1 MITAANF
8 HGSTGLT
15 TYLRALEMG
24 PGELKRYVDAAIPRE
39 LGHYVLNKDESGYD
53 LKPVRELIT
62 MEGIEG
68 TDLIQTEFFATI
80 KEGAEPRQAMRN
92 FIPTINLGSG
102 SGLKI
107 PKSTSGSYAEE
118 VAETTEVPPTN
129 AKYSAVDV
137 TIKKIGTRPQI
148 SDEMMA
154 DSNYDLIAL
163 EIRRAGAKIENKFN
177 RDSLLACLSAT
188 NIQEHD
194 CNGSNL
200 GLSALAKAR
209 SKVNKVNRSAT
220 KMLITPDMEYQV
232 LSSLLP
238 VSTSVGYEQVMRTG
252 QVGRILGLDAYE
264 TTVSTGNNSYVWE
277 YDSDGDFGA
286 IVADVDEF
294 ALNVIRQDITVK
306 RYDDPVK
313 QIQGGV
319 ITMRYGTGIVDAT
332 AACRI
337 KY

>member
-1 MITAANF
+1 MIAASNF
-8 HGSTGLT
+8 HGSYGLT

-24 PGELKRYVDAAIPRE
+24 KGELNRFVSSAIPRE
-39 LGHYVLNKDESGYD
+39 LGHFVLNKDESGFD
-53 LKPVRELIT
+53 LVPVRELIT
-62 MEGIEG
+62 TEGIEG

-80 KEGAEPRQAMRN
+80 KEGAEPRKAMRN

-118 VAETTEVPPTN
+118 VAETAEVPPTN

-137 TIKKIGTRPQI
+137 TIKKIGCRPQI
-148 SDEMMA
+148 SDEMIA
-154 DSNYDLIAL
+154 DCNYDLIAL

-177 RDSLLACLSAT
+177 RDSLLACVSASG
-188 NIQEHD
+188 ISEHD
-194 CNGSNL
+194 CTGSNL
-200 GLSALAKAR
+200 GLPAVAAAR
-209 SKVNKVNRSAT
+209 TKVSKSNRMAT
-220 KMLITPDMEYQV
+220 KMLITPDMEYQ
-232 LSSLLP
+232 LITALLP
-238 VSTSVGYEQVMRTG
+238 TATSVGYEQVLRTG
-252 QVGRILGLDAYE
+252 QVGRLLGMDVYE

-286 IVADVDEF
+286 IVADAEEF
-294 ALNVIRQDITVK
+294 AINVIRQDMTVK

-319 ITMRYGTGIVDAT
+319 VTMRYGTGIMDAT

-337 KY
+337 EY

>member
-1 MITAANF
+1 MINAANF

-194 CNGSNL
+194 CTGSNL
-200 GLSALAKAR
+200 GLPALAKAR
-209 SKVNKVNRSAT
+209 SMVNKVNRSAT

-252 QVGRILGLDAYE
+252 QIGRILGLDTYE

-286 IVADVDEF
+286 IIADVDEF

-337 KY
+337 EY

>member
-194 CNGSNL
+194 CTGSNL
-200 GLSALAKAR
+200 GLPAVMAAR
-209 SKVNKVNRSAT
+209 TKISKVNRNTT
-220 KMLITPDMEYQV
+220 KMLITPDMEYQLV
-232 LSSLLP
+232 NTLLP
-238 VSTSVGYEQVMRTG
+238 TTYTPGYEQVLRTG
-252 QVGRILGLDAYE
+252 QLGRLLGMDIYE
-264 TTVSTGNNSYVWE
+264 TTVSTGSNSYVWE
-277 YDSDGDFGA
+277 YNSDGDFGA
-286 IVADVDEF
+286 ILADVDEF
-294 ALNVIRQDITVK
+294 AMNVIRQDITVK

-337 KY
+337 EY